1 MKLKQ
6 WSLYFLPIISYWTL
20 KSSLIYFLIFIKYTK
35 AIMLNSSIVIE
46 SKIPNMWGTTMKDT
60 IKWVSEIIPEDIT
73 IPIFTLSFIYYYY
86 YYEQLNGV
94 RKRGEPAI
102 IAKEVS
108 LNTQSFLISSTIIK
122 YSQQKSWFYL
132 VWIHSWINSSTWIV
146 KIHK

>member
-1 MKLKQ
+1 
-6 WSLYFLPIISYWTL
+6 
-20 KSSLIYFLIFIKYTK
+20 
-35 AIMLNSSIVIE
+35 
-46 SKIPNMWGTTMKDT
+46 
-60 IKWVSEIIPEDIT
+60 VSEIIPEDIT

-122 YSQQKSWFYL
+122 CRQQKS
-132 VWIHSWINSSTWIV
+132 
-146 KIHK
+146 